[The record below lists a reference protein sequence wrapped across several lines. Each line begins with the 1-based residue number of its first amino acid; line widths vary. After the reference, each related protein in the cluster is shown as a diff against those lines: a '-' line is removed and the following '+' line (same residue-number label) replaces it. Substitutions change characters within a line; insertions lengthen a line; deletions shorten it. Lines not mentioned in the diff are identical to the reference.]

1 MNQKFTLI
9 STSKPGIRLRTIET
23 ADIED
28 LRLWKNAN
36 SLSFFLKE
44 KISPEGQKEWFKGY
58 LARPQDFMFLIESG
72 GLHAGCMGFRIL
84 ERAADL
90 YNIIGAPGT
99 QGKGIMKEAMLIMCG
114 FIRNEYT
121 KEIRCL
127 VLKKN
132 PALDWYLKSG
142 YRVVSEYPD
151 HYKLELDTERFPP
164 CAYRKIGEIPKL

>member
-1 MNQKFTLI
+1 MNQKFTLL
-9 STSKPGIRLRTIET
+9 STSKSEICLRTIET

-58 LARPQDFMFLIESG
+58 LARPQDFMFLVESG
-72 GLHAGCMGFRIL
+72 DLRAGCMGFRIL
-84 ERAADL
+84 EEAADC
-90 YNIIGAPGT
+90 YNIIGAPAS
-99 QGKGIMKEAMLIMCG
+99 QGLGIMQAAILLMCS

-121 KEIRCL
+121 KEIICL
-127 VLKKN
+127 VLKEN
-132 PALDWYLKSG
+132 PALDWYLKFG
-142 YRVVSEYPD
+142 YRILSEYSD
-151 HYKLELDTERFPP
+151 HYKLELDTERFSP